1 MTGPE
6 HYLEAEKWRQLLHS
20 SEDHDVAMERLA
32 LAQYHATMAAAAASA
47 LGVQYLGRRSQAMTE
62 EYRQWRAVLNL
73 E

>member
-6 HYLEAEKWRQLLHS
+6 HYVEAEKWRQALNTS
-20 SEDHDVAMERLA
+20 KDRTAAMECLA
-32 LAQYHATMAAAAASA
+32 LAQYHATMADVAVSA
-47 LGVQYLGRRSQAMTE
+47 LGVQYLGRPSQAMTE